1 MLLYKKSVTSINF
14 PYFKYKV
21 VPSKKTKK
29 QTNKQTS
36 NVRLVYLLHL
46 SVLLRFIGELKIKK
60 EFIPLTEILPELI
73 LSKSY

>member
-1 MLLYKKSVTSINF
+1 MLLYKKSVTSIHF

-29 QTNKQTS
+29 QTN